1 MIIWRGWG
9 ILVLLIA
16 GALAVPGGLS
26 AEALL
31 GPEMGGIGAACGLAL
46 AGIAVFFVG
55 QRLNAPR
62 PGYHPGTGQPV
73 MYRNAHTLFFV
84 PMQFWGFILLAGSV
98 VTGVMTLIG
107 AG

>member
-9 ILVLLIA
+9 ILVVLIA
-16 GALAVPGGLS
+16 GLFAVPSGLT
-26 AEALL
+26 AESFL
-31 GPEMGGIGAACGLAL
+31 GPELAPLGVALGLAA

-62 PGYHPGTGQPV
+62 PGFHPGTGQPV

-84 PMQFWGFILLAGSV
+84 PMQFWGFILLGVSV
-98 VTGVMTLIG
+98 LVGVMTLIG
-107 AG
+107 A